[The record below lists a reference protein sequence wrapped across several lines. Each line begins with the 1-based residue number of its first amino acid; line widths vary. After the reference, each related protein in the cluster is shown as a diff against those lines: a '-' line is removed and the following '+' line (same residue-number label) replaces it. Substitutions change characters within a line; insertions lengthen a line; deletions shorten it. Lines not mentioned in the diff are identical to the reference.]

1 VRDPSWLAAE
11 LQAWAAALGDV
22 AAVEIRPG
30 DDDLRVRMAARRERA
45 LPVEALVREDA
56 IEIALGEWRR
66 SFPADDEGTSE
77 AAELV
82 ATALFGHA
90 RVEMDV
96 VGEDWTRYEV
106 QFRVRDR
113 WVAFD
118 ATKRGRFAFWKR
130 ATIVHLA
137 NDLAPP
143 PDLELGACGRLPTAP
158 WIGLLPGLAAEPVA
172 RELAV
177 DGEIDLH
184 PFSPKEVAQV
194 VRAYIDACLERGVY
208 ELRVVHGKG
217 IGNLRRTVHALLS
230 EHPAVVSYRLGGHG
244 EGGWGA
250 TMVSLERPQV

>member
-1 VRDPSWLAAE
+1 MRDAGWLAAE
-11 LQAWAAALGDV
+11 LEAWSAALGDR
-22 AAVEIRPG
+22 AVTEILAEA
-30 DDDLRVRMAARRERA
+30 DELRVSVAARREHA
-45 LPVEALVREDA
+45 LPVIAIVREDGV
-56 IEIALGEWRR
+56 EIALAQWRR
-66 SFPADDEGTSE
+66 SFDPDDEGVSE

-82 ATALFGHA
+82 AAALFGHA
-90 RVEMDV
+90 RVELDL
-96 VGEDWTRYEV
+96 VGDGWSRFEL
-106 QFRVRDR
+106 QFRAHDR

-118 ATKRGRFAFWKR
+118 AIRRSRLAFWKR
-130 ATIVHLA
+130 AATVHLA

-184 PFSPKEVAQV
+184 PFSPREVAHV

-230 EHPAVVSYRLGGHG
+230 EHPAVASFRLGGHG
-244 EGGWGA
+244 EGSWGA
-250 TMVSLERPQV
+250 TMVSLKRS